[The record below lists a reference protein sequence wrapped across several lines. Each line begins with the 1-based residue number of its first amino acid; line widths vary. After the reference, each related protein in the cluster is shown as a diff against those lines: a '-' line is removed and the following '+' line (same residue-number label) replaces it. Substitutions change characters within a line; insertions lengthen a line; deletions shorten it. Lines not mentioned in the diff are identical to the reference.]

1 MKTRNEMAHE
11 YLIRVERI
19 GDSTDVRTAVLLDL
33 VLETLLDIRELLI
46 EQNKK

>member
-1 MKTRNEMAHE
+1 MRTREEITEEAQG
-11 YLIRVERI
+11 LVKIT
-19 GDSTDVRTAVLLDL
+19 DSFEGASAVLLDS